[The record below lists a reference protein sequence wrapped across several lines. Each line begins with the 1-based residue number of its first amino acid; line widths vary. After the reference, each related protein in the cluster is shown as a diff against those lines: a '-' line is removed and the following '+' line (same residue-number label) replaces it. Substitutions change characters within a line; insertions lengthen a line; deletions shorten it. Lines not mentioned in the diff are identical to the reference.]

1 MITMTGA
8 VLLLVT
14 VTACSDTDRS
24 ANRFCGELN
33 SSLAD
38 LTAEPVNGDDVGS
51 LVDRFKDLN
60 AITPIAIEE
69 EWQALTDLV
78 ELAADSDPLDPASTQ
93 AVADAAYR
101 TERPARDIER
111 WVEATC
117 GFQMP
122 DVIGLEG
129 AYVP

>member
-1 MITMTGA
+1 MTGA
-8 VLLLVT
+8 VLLLTISVS
-14 VTACSDTDRS
+14 CSDTDRS
-24 ANRFCGELN
+24 ANRFCGEL
-33 SSLAD
+33 STSLAD
-38 LTAEPVNGDDVGS
+38 LTAEPANGDDVGS
-51 LVDRFKDLN
+51 LVNRFKDLN
-60 AITPIAIEE
+60 AITPIAIED